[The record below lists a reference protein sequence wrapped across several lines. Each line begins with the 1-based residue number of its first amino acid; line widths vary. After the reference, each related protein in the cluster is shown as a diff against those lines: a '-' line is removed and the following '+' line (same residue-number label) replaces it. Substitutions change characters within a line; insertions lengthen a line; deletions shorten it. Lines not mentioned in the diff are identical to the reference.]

1 MELTKN
7 SWYKKLDVDNVISDT
22 FTLYLKN
29 FKTLFIAGFIGIF
42 LIQFGLFEIGI
53 YDLYQN
59 IDPQALAGNLSPF
72 FSQML
77 LLLGLSILMYALIN
91 AFMINYVFK
100 ATTPGEK
107 MSISTILKETVS
119 KYWIHMVFFLILAF
133 LILMVSIVMGT
144 FVFIIGAFIALI
156 YMGTVLLPGGA
167 IIVTEKKNAL
177 ETIGRTFLLV
187 HKTFWPAVG
196 ATVLYALIMI
206 FISLVLS
213 ALVAI
218 PFVIFFFGS
227 LGDGQSFMDAFN
239 PSNLNIGIWAVL
251 INSVTAAL
259 TYPITAIFSFL
270 IYMKLKYDEDHKEET
285 A

>member
-22 FTLYLKN
+22 FSLYLKN
-29 FKTLFIAGFIGIF
+29 FKTLFLAGFIGIF
-42 LIQFGLFEIGI
+42 LIQFGLYEIGI
-53 YDLYQN
+53 YDFYQT
-59 IDPQALAGNLSPF
+59 IDPETLAGNLGPF
-72 FSQML
+72 FSKML
-77 LLLGLSILMYALIN
+77 LIIGVSILMYALLN
-91 AFMINYVFK
+91 VFMINYIFK
-100 ATTPGEK
+100 ATTPGENLNIS
-107 MSISTILKETVS
+107 SIFKETVS
-119 KYWIHMVFFLILAF
+119 NYWIHMVFFLILAF
-133 LILMVSIVMGT
+133 LIMMVSVVLGAFI
-144 FVFIIGAFIALI
+144 FIIGAFIALV

-177 ETIGRTFLLV
+177 DAIGRTFLLV

-227 LGDGQSFMDAFN
+227 LGEGQSFMDAFN
-239 PSNLNIGIWAVL
+239 PANLNIGIWAVL
-251 INSVTAAL
+251 INSLTAAL

-270 IYMKLKYDEDHKEET
+270 IYMKLKYDEDHKEESV
-285 A
+285 